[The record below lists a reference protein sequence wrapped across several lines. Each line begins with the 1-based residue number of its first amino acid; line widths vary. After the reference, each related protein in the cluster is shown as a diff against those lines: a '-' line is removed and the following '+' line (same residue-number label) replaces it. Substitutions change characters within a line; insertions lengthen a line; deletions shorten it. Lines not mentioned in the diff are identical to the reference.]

1 MSEIVR
7 TVKKKDVIT
16 SALHIVF
23 NLAVAGASLG
33 LLLLFP
39 DTPWPAIALVVVSKW
54 RIFAVKPRFWVPNLL
69 SNLTDFIL
77 CASLVILTWQA
88 GGILW
93 FQIVLTALY
102 AIWLIFLKPLT
113 KPVPGLIQAGLS
125 QFIGLTALFSVSEY
139 LPLPVLLV
147 IAFGIGFAVARHI
160 LMLHEEKQYTL
171 MALVWGVLVCEMS
184 FIAYHWLIVYQIG
197 VVAIPEI
204 AVIMAIFALLAE
216 RYYTSFRKND
226 EQIKQSDVAVPTLFG
241 VALLAVLLIFFSG
254 LFTAI

>member
-7 TVKKKDVIT
+7 TVKKKDVVT

-23 NLAVAGASLG
+23 NLAVAGSSLG

-39 DTPWPAIALVVVSKW
+39 DTPWPAIALVAVSKW
-54 RIFAVKPRFWVPNLL
+54 RIFAVKPRFWIPNLL

-77 CASLVILTWQA
+77 CASLVVLTWQA

-93 FQIVLTALY
+93 FQIALTALY
-102 AIWLIFLKPLT
+102 AAWLIFLKPLT
-113 KPVPGLIQAGLS
+113 KTLPGMIQAGLS
-125 QFIGLTALFSVSEY
+125 QFIGLTALFSVAEH
-139 LPLPVLLV
+139 LPLPVLLI

-171 MALVWGVLVCEMS
+171 ISLAWGVVVCELS
-184 FIAYHWLIVYQIG
+184 FVAYHWLIVYQLG

-204 AVIMAIFALLAE
+204 AVIMAILALLAE

-226 EQIKQSDVAVPTLFG
+226 EQIKQSDVAAPTLFCLTLM
-241 VALLAVLLIFFSG
+241 VILLIFFSG
-254 LFTAI
+254 LFTF